1 MPLTRKQAYRRIEIT
16 RILMIAVG
24 IASAAF
30 GLKGFL
36 IPNEFIDGG
45 VTGISLLISSL
56 TGWPISV
63 LILVINIPFIW
74 LGYKRIDKLFAIKT
88 LVAILILALVLYFVN
103 FPLVTHDKLLTAVF
117 GGFFLG
123 TGIGLAMRGGS
134 VIDGTELLAVY
145 INPRSALSIGQI
157 ILVINIFIFGIA
169 AFFLGI
175 ESALYSI
182 LTYLAATQTINY
194 IVQGFDEFTSVT
206 IVSPKSELIKNVIM
220 RHLHRGV
227 TIYKGER
234 GFGKTEIAEKQ
245 VDIIVTVITRLEVQR
260 LVARVQQID
269 PTAFIVTN
277 SVSEVR
283 GGLIKR
289 QPLDH

>member
-1 MPLTRKQAYRRIEIT
+1 MTITRKQAYRRIEIT
-16 RILMIAVG
+16 RIIMIAVG

-74 LGYKRIDKLFAIKT
+74 LGYKRVDKLFAFKT
-88 LVAILILALVLYFVN
+88 TIAIVLLSIVLYLVN
-103 FPLVTHDKLLTAVF
+103 FPMVTHDKLLTAVF

-145 INPRSALSIGQI
+145 INPRSPLSIGQI

-206 IVSPKSELIKNVIM
+206 IVSPKSELIKHVIM

-277 SVSEVR
+277 SVSEVK

-289 QPLDH
+289 RALDH

>member
-1 MPLTRKQAYRRIEIT
+1 MKNKRINRRKETIRLI
-16 RILMIAVG
+16 MIAAG

-56 TGWPISV
+56 TGWPISAL
-63 LILVINIPFIW
+63 LIIINIPFIW

-88 LVAILILALVLYFVN
+88 FVAILILSLVLYVVK
-103 FPLVTHDKLLTAVF
+103 FPLVTNDKLLTAVF

-123 TGIGLAMRGGS
+123 TGIGLAMRGGC

-145 INPRSALSIGQI
+145 INPRSFLSIGQI
-157 ILVINIFIFGIA
+157 ILVINVVIFSIA
-169 AFFLGI
+169 AFFLGM

-182 LTYLAATQTINY
+182 LTYLSASQTINY
-194 IVQGFDEFTSVT
+194 IIQGFDEYTAVT

-227 TIYKGER
+227 TVYKGER
-234 GFGKTEIAEKQ
+234 GFGKTQIENK
-245 VDIIVTVITRLEVQR
+245 DIDILFTIITRLDVQR
-260 LVARVQQID
+260 LVTRVQQID
-269 PTAFIVTN
+269 PSAFIITN

-283 GGLIKR
+283 GGLVKR
-289 QPLDH
+289 KAFEH

>member
-1 MPLTRKQAYRRIEIT
+1 MKNRRINRRKEIV
-16 RILMIAVG
+16 RLIMIAAG
-24 IASAAF
+24 ITSAAF

-56 TGWPISV
+56 TGLPISAL
-63 LILVINIPFIW
+63 LIVINIPFIW
-74 LGYKRIDKLFAIKT
+74 LGYKRIDRVFALKT
-88 LVAILILALVLYFVN
+88 LVAILVLSLVLYVIN
-103 FPLVTHDKLLTAVF
+103 FPLVTNDKLLTAVF

-123 TGIGLAMRGGS
+123 MGIGLAMRGGC

-145 INPRSALSIGQI
+145 INPRSFLSIGQI
-157 ILVINIFIFGIA
+157 ILVINVIIFSIA
-169 AFFLGI
+169 AFFLGM

-182 LTYLAATQTINY
+182 LTYLAASQTINY
-194 IVQGFDEFTSVT
+194 IIQGFDEYTAVT

-227 TIYKGER
+227 TVYKGER
-234 GFGKTEIAEKQ
+234 GFGKTQIETK
-245 VDIIVTVITRLEVQR
+245 DIDILFTIITRLDVQR
-260 LVARVQQID
+260 LVTRVQQID
-269 PTAFIVTN
+269 PSAFIITN

-283 GGLIKR
+283 GGLVKR
-289 QPLDH
+289 KAFEH

>member
-16 RILMIAVG
+16 RIILIAVG
-24 IASAAF
+24 IACAAF
-30 GLKGFL
+30 GLKSFL

-45 VTGISLLISSL
+45 VTGISLLISSI
-56 TGWPISV
+56 TGWPISI
-63 LILVINIPFIW
+63 LILIINIPFIW
-74 LGYKRIDKLFAIKT
+74 LGYKKVDKLFALKT
-88 LVAILILALVLYFVN
+88 LIAIVILALLLYFVN
-103 FPLVTHDKLLTAVF
+103 FPLVTKDKLLTAVF

-145 INPRSALSIGQI
+145 INPRSVLSIGQI

-206 IVSPKSELIKNVIM
+206 IVSAKSELIKHVIM

-227 TIYKGER
+227 TVYKGER
-234 GFGKTEIAEKQ
+234 GFGKTEITDKN

-277 SVSEVR
+277 SVSGVR

>member
-1 MPLTRKQAYRRIEIT
+1 MNRKQAYRRIEIT
-16 RILMIAVG
+16 RIIMIAIG
-24 IASAAF
+24 IVSAAF

-45 VTGISLLISSL
+45 VTGISLLISSI
-56 TGWPISV
+56 TGWPISI
-63 LILVINIPFIW
+63 LILIINIPFIW

-88 LVAILILALVLYFVN
+88 LTAIVVLALVLYFVS
-103 FPLVTHDKLLTAVF
+103 FPLITKDKLLTAVF

-145 INPRSALSIGQI
+145 INPHSVLSIGQI

-194 IVQGFDEFTSVT
+194 IVQGFDEYTSVT

-227 TIYKGER
+227 TVYKGER
-234 GFGKTEIAEKQ
+234 GFGKTEIEEKQ
-245 VDIIVTVITRLEVQR
+245 VDIIVTVITRLDVQR

-269 PTAFIVTN
+269 PNAFIITN
-277 SVSEVR
+277 SVTEVR

-289 QPLDH
+289 QPLAH

>member
-16 RILMIAVG
+16 RILLIAIG
-24 IASAAF
+24 IACAAF

-45 VTGISLLISSL
+45 VTGISLLISSI
-56 TGWPISV
+56 TGWPISI

-74 LGYKRIDKLFAIKT
+74 LGYKRVDKLFALKT
-88 LVAILILALVLYFVN
+88 LIAIIILALVLYFVT
-103 FPLVTHDKLLTAVF
+103 FPLVTKDKLLTAVF

-227 TIYKGER
+227 TVYKGER
-234 GFGKTEIAEKQ
+234 GFGKTEITNKN

-269 PTAFIVTN
+269 PAAFIVTN
-277 SVSEVR
+277 SVSGVR

>member
-16 RILMIAVG
+16 RIILIAVG
-24 IASAAF
+24 IVCAAF

-45 VTGISLLISSL
+45 VTGISLLISSI
-56 TGWPISV
+56 TGWPISI

-74 LGYKRIDKLFAIKT
+74 LGYKKVDKLFAFKT
-88 LVAILILALVLYFVN
+88 LIAIVILALVLYFVS
-103 FPLVTHDKLLTAVF
+103 FPLVTKDKLLTAVF

-227 TIYKGER
+227 TVYKGER
-234 GFGKTEIAEKQ
+234 GFGKTEITDKN
-245 VDIIVTVITRLEVQR
+245 VDIIVTVITRMEVQR

-269 PTAFIVTN
+269 PAAFIVTN
-277 SVSEVR
+277 SVSGVR

>member
-1 MPLTRKQAYRRIEIT
+1 MTITRKQAYRRIEIT
-16 RILMIAVG
+16 RIIMIAVG

-36 IPNEFIDGG
+36 IPNDFIDGG

-74 LGYKRIDKLFAIKT
+74 LGYKRVDKLFAFKT
-88 LVAILILALVLYFVN
+88 TIAIVLLSIVLYLVN
-103 FPLVTHDKLLTAVF
+103 FPMVTHDKLLTAVF

-145 INPRSALSIGQI
+145 INPRSPLSIGQI

-206 IVSPKSELIKNVIM
+206 IVSPKSELIKHVIM

-227 TIYKGER
+227 TVYKGER
-234 GFGKTEIAEKQ
+234 GFGKTEIADKQ

-277 SVSEVR
+277 SVSEVK

-289 QPLDH
+289 RALDH